1 MRRRLRLALL
11 AFGIGVLITAI
22 TATVAFVPNW
32 DSAESV
38 REAIFWPNTLLQNL
52 VPVVYGLPNIGT
64 PDHPLYEGTPV
75 NILAFFIS
83 FPLAIFVYSI
93 VAYIFLRWRRRVVQM
108 TQQT

>member
-1 MRRRLRLALL
+1 MGRLGLPLVAMAIGTAVTLLGAAGSYL
-11 AFGIGVLITAI
+11 AFHAG
-22 TATVAFVPNW
+22 
-32 DSAESV
+32 AESLS
-38 REAIFWPNTLLQNL
+38 EILLWPNTVLQNL

-83 FPLAIFVYSI
+83 FPLAILVYSI
-93 VAYIFLRWRRRVVQM
+93 VAYIFLRWRKRSMQT